1 LDGVAPPKLFFFYQ
15 KKQEGFVQEAF
26 KTVNNEDE
34 IILNMGEEDR
44 LCKKACYFFRN
55 LPEGQAVNFEVANDN
70 EVLFGEISPDM
81 IQQLNCLMNNVYDRM
96 IATSQKQS
104 WGKCSDNQVEEFL
117 QHSQKFKQ
125 DLNESV
131 KSLSN
136 DLNICTLDK
145 ARFEGMTEQEKQRE
159 Y

>member
-1 LDGVAPPKLFFFYQ
+1 M
-15 KKQEGFVQEAF
+15 QEAF

-55 LPEGQAVNFEVANDN
+55 LPDGKAVNFEVACDD

-96 IATSQKQS
+96 IGTAKQES
-104 WGKCSDNQVEEFL
+104 WGQCS
-117 QHSQKFKQ
+117 
-125 DLNESV
+125 
-131 KSLSN
+131 
-136 DLNICTLDK
+136 
-145 ARFEGMTEQEKQRE
+145 
-159 Y
+159 